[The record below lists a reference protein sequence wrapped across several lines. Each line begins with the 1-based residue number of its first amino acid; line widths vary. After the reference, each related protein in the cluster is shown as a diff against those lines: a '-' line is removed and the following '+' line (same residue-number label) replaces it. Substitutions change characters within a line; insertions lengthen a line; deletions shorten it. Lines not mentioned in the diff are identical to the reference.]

1 MAELFDRFEHPELDS
16 PVLVMFLEGWIDA
29 GLGAANAASLLLD
42 HLDTTPIVSF
52 DADALLDH
60 RARRPVMH
68 LVDGMN
74 TGLTWPLIEL
84 RAGTDSAGNDILLL
98 VGAEPDHA
106 WRRFSAAVVDLAL
119 DLGTRMVVGLGAYP
133 AAVPHTR
140 PTKLAS
146 TSVDESL
153 VEQIGFVRGTI
164 DVPAGVQAAI
174 ERRCSEVGLS
184 ALGLWAQVPHYA
196 AAMPYPSASAAL
208 IDGLNRIAGLQLDP
222 TSLREESE
230 GTDLRLARLVAE
242 SPEHAELIQELERHA
257 DMEADD
263 DASSGSGV
271 DDPTQPDMEL
281 RSGDELAEELEQFL
295 REQGD

>member
-1 MAELFDRFEHPELDS
+1 VADLFQRFEHPDLDA

-42 HLDTTPIVSF
+42 QLDTTPIVSF
-52 DADALLDH
+52 DADELLDH

-84 RAGTDSAGNDILLL
+84 RAGTDAAGNDILLL

-106 WRRFSAAVVDLAL
+106 WRRFSAAVVDLAQ
-119 DLGTRMVVGLGAYP
+119 DLGARMVVGLGAYP

-146 TSVDESL
+146 TSTDESL
-153 VEQIGFVRGTI
+153 VQQIGFVRGTI

-174 ERRCSEVGLS
+174 ERRCSEVGLP

-196 AAMPYPSASAAL
+196 AAMPYPAASAAL
-208 IDGLNRIAGLQLDP
+208 IDGLNDLAGLQLDP

-230 GTDLRLARLVAE
+230 GTGIRLARLVAE
-242 SPEHAELIQELERHA
+242 SEEHAELIRELERHA
-257 DMEADD
+257 DADEPEGSD
-263 DASSGSGV
+263 D
-271 DDPTQPDMEL
+271 TQPDMEL
-281 RSGDELAEELEQFL
+281 RSGDELAAELEQFL